1 MSYASQINQVFM
13 NILSNAAQAID
24 DKGEIWIKTQVKT
37 PIKSSIQNQRVN
49 RNNFVEISIR
59 DSGKGIAPEAVEKI
73 FDPFFTTKAIDQ
85 GTGLGISISYG
96 NVKKHDGNIL
106 VSSQLE
112 QLLRIFLKVIHV
124 AKNKPYSKSVPNAAA
139 K

>member
-1 MSYASQINQVFM
+1 MMSYASQINQVFM

-73 FDPFFTTKAIDQ
+73 FDPFFTTKAIGQ

-96 NVKKHDGNIL
+96 IVKNHDGNIL
-106 VSSQLE
+106 VSSQLGKGTEFKIHLPVMGPE
-112 QLLRIFLKVIHV
+112 QV
-124 AKNKPYSKSVPNAAA
+124 
-139 K
+139 

>member
-1 MSYASQINQVFM
+1 MMSYASQINQVFM

-73 FDPFFTTKAIDQ
+73 FD
-85 GTGLGISISYG
+85 
-96 NVKKHDGNIL
+96 
-106 VSSQLE
+106 
-112 QLLRIFLKVIHV
+112 QLL
-124 AKNKPYSKSVPNAAA
+124 
-139 K
+139 